1 MQKKYGLIGGVS
13 MKEVSSIYIPLA
25 PMDQQARIVKLV
37 ESVFYKLNE
46 AAKKFKML

>member
-25 PMDQQARIVKLV
+25 PMDEIV
-37 ESVFYKLNE
+37 NNT
-46 AAKKFKML
+46 